1 MKEELVSI
9 IIPAYN
15 VEEYLE
21 ECVKSLLSQTY
32 KNYEIIIIDDGSTDQ
47 TYKVA
52 RNLSSDNKRIK
63 LLHQRNQGVSVARNI
78 AMKNAE
84 GEYFIFVD
92 ADDVVAPRYVETLV
106 TNLKT
111 VDMVI
116 VGFSSERKDII
127 TESASKPIYAKAV
140 NVKEDILCGTNYDGY
155 LWNKIFRRS
164 IIEKYKL
171 EFRRNIVVW
180 EDLLFVLEYLNKCK
194 MILIFDDKLYFYRKR
209 EGSAVN
215 STSIEKYK
223 SKYVTV
229 EYIKNNELA
238 NTIESKKRISLLY
251 FETMFSFLNKCL
263 SNGDCT
269 SELVEILSK
278 VNGRELLK
286 NRSLKLFFKYLYLRI
301 TIK

>member
-15 VEEYLE
+15 VDEYLE

-47 TYKVA
+47 TYRVA
-52 RNLSSDNKRIK
+52 CNLSSDNKKIK
-63 LLHQRNQGVSVARNI
+63 LLHQKNQGVSVARNI
-78 AMKNAE
+78 AMQNAD

-106 TNLKT
+106 TYLKT
-111 VDMVI
+111 VDMVM
-116 VGFSSERKDII
+116 VGFSSEREDII
-127 TESASKPIYAKAV
+127 TGLASKPKHVQAI

-164 IIEKYKL
+164 IIERYKL
-171 EFRRNIVVW
+171 EFKRNIVVW

-194 MILIFDDKLYFYRKR
+194 LVSIFDDKLYYYRKR

-223 SKYVTV
+223 SKYVIV
-229 EYIKNNELA
+229 EYIKNNEFT
-238 NTIESKKRISLLY
+238 NTIESKKRISSLY

-263 SNGDCT
+263 LNDGST

-278 VNGRELLK
+278 VNGRELLN

-301 TIK
+301 RIK

>member
-15 VEEYLE
+15 VDEYLE

-47 TYKVA
+47 TYRVA
-52 RNLSSDNKRIK
+52 CNLSSDNKKIK
-63 LLHQRNQGVSVARNI
+63 LLHQKNQGVSVARNI
-78 AMKNAE
+78 AMQNAD

-106 TNLKT
+106 TYLKT
-111 VDMVI
+111 VDMVM
-116 VGFSSERKDII
+116 VGFSSEREDII
-127 TESASKPIYAKAV
+127 TGLASKPKHVQAI

-164 IIEKYKL
+164 IIERYKL
-171 EFRRNIVVW
+171 EFKRNIVVW

-194 MILIFDDKLYFYRKR
+194 LVSIFDDKLYYYRKR

-223 SKYVTV
+223 SKYVIV
-229 EYIKNNELA
+229 EYIKNNEFTNA
-238 NTIESKKRISLLY
+238 IESKKRISSLY

-263 SNGDCT
+263 SNDGST

-278 VNGRELLK
+278 VNVRELLN

-301 TIK
+301 RIK

>member
-47 TYKVA
+47 TYRVA

-106 TNLKT
+106 TYLKT
-111 VDMVI
+111 VDMVM
-116 VGFSSERKDII
+116 VGFSSEKKDII
-127 TESASKPIYAKAV
+127 TGLASKPIYDKAV
-140 NVKEDILCGTNYDGY
+140 NVKEDILCGTHYDGY

-194 MILIFDDKLYFYRKR
+194 MILIFDDKLYYYRKR

-223 SKYVTV
+223 SKYVIV
-229 EYIKNNELA
+229 EYIKNNELT

-251 FETMFSFLNKCL
+251 FETMFSYLNQIYL
-263 SNGDCT
+263 NNSCT
-269 SELVEILSK
+269 NEYIEILSEVDEK
-278 VNGRELLK
+278 ELLK
-286 NRSLKLFFKYLYLRI
+286 SRNLKLLLKYLYLKKK
-301 TIK
+301 IK